1 MRSSTALFARR
12 KLRWQ
17 ENFFES
23 RLMDT
28 KQTSITPGAETRRS
42 FLKKAATTAAAVS
55 AGNLFKTPVYG
66 QSQSPSPGRVIG
78 ANDRIAV
85 AYVGVGSQGSA
96 HLHSQK
102 EHAQENNIA
111 QAAVCDVWQKRLD
124 AARQFVG
131 APESAAYRDHRKL
144 LERKDIDA
152 VVVATTDPWHADVAI
167 DAMEAGKHVYGEKP
181 LARYLGEGFRMFDM
195 VKRTGRIFQA
205 GSQFCADP
213 MFHKAAEW
221 IRAGKIGP
229 LVWGQGSYCR
239 NNLKNSEW
247 TYPVD
252 SDARPD
258 NLDWER
264 WQGRTRKVAWDP
276 NRYFSWHKY
285 YDYNSGILGNLLPHR
300 FFPLMLATGNP
311 EFPRRVCCTGTRK
324 VSTDREITDTTHL
337 LAEFPSGLT
346 FCVAG
351 STVNE
356 QGLPE
361 MIRGRKASIYFSSG
375 QNQIQLRPERIF
387 AEEIDSE
394 EFSSPLPLAD
404 IARHEKNFFDCIR
417 NGGTPFASIEL
428 AIRAHVVLA
437 LSETSERLG
446 LTLFF
451 DEKTRTVTTGDGK
464 TVQPIT
470 YETVVPPTV

>member
-1 MRSSTALFARR
+1 MRASTALFARR

-17 ENFFES
+17 ENLFES

-28 KQTSITPGAETRRS
+28 KQTSNTPGAETRRS

-55 AGNLFKTPVYG
+55 ATNLFKTPVYG
-66 QSQSPSPGRVIG
+66 QSQAPSAGRVIG

-85 AYVGVGSQGSA
+85 AYVGAGSKGSA

-144 LERKDIDA
+144 LEREHIDA

-221 IRAGKIGP
+221 IKAGKIGP

-239 NNLKNSEW
+239 NNLKSSEW

-252 SDARPD
+252 SDAGPD

-264 WQGRTRKVAWDP
+264 WQGRTRKMAWDP

-324 VSTDREITDTTHL
+324 VSTDREVTDTTHL
-337 LAEFPSGLT
+337 LAEFPGGLT

-361 MIRGRKASIYFSSG
+361 MIRGRKAAIYFSGG
-375 QNQIQLRPERIF
+375 QNKIELWPERIF
-387 AEEIDSE
+387 AEEIDGE

-404 IARHEKNFFDCIR
+404 VPRHEKNFFDCIR
-417 NGGTPFASIEL
+417 NGGAPFAHIDL
-428 AIRAHVVLA
+428 ALRAHVVLA
-437 LSETSERLG
+437 LAEMSERLN
-446 LTLFF
+446 LTLLYH
-451 DEKTRTVTTGDGK
+451 EKTQTITSGDGK
-464 TVQPIT
+464 TV
-470 YETVVPPTV
+470 PPLGFEAIPPASA

>member
-1 MRSSTALFARR
+1 
-12 KLRWQ
+12 
-17 ENFFES
+17 
-23 RLMDT
+23 MDT
-28 KQTSITPGAETRRS
+28 NNETPSSQGQTRRS
-42 FLKKAATTAAAVS
+42 FIRKAATTAAAVS
-55 AGNLFKTPVYG
+55 ATHLFKTPVYG
-66 QSQSPSPGRVIG
+66 QSQAPAPGRVLG
-78 ANDRIAV
+78 ANDRIV
-85 AYVGVGSQGSA
+85 MGYVGVGSQGTA
-96 HLHSQK
+96 HLRSQK
-102 EHAQENNIA
+102 EHAAENNIV
-111 QAAVCDVWQKRLD
+111 QGAVCDLWQKRLD
-124 AARQFVG
+124 AARQYTGV
-131 APESAAYRDHRKL
+131 PESAAFRDHRKL

-152 VVVATTDPWHADVAI
+152 IVVATTDPWHADVAI
-167 DAMEAGKHVYGEKP
+167 DALEAGKHVYGEKP
-181 LARYLGEGFRMFDM
+181 LARYFSEGFRMYDA
-195 VKRTGRIFQA
+195 VKRTGRVFQA

-221 IRAGKIGP
+221 IRAGKVGP

-239 NNLKNSEW
+239 NNPKNSEW
-247 TYPVD
+247 TYQADP
-252 SDARPD
+252 DAKPE
-258 NLDWER
+258 NLDWDR

-300 FFPLMLATGNP
+300 FFPLMMATGNP

-356 QGLPE
+356 QGLQE

-375 QNQIQLRPERIF
+375 QNQVQLRPERIF
-387 AEEIDSE
+387 AEEMDGE

-404 IARHEKNFFDCIR
+404 LNRHEKNFFDCIR
-417 NGGTPFASIEL
+417 GGATPFAGIEL

-437 LSETSERLG
+437 LAESSERLG
-446 LTLFF
+446 VALFY
-451 DEKTRTVTTGDGK
+451 DEKTRAVTTGGGRP
-464 TVQPIT
+464 VQPID
-470 YETVVPPTV
+470 YETVVPPIS